1 MGGAGGPIRDST
13 SDGGDGSKSAIDM
26 AKKKT
31 TTTDSKAQAKRVVA
45 ALEALHPDADC
56 ALVHEGPFQLLAAT
70 ILSAQC
76 TDARVN
82 LVTPVLFAR
91 YPDAPAMAA
100 AEPDKLEEVIRSTG
114 FFRAKARSLLGMA
127 TRLRDEFGGE
137 IPRDLEALTS
147 LPGVG
152 RKTANVVLGTAF
164 GLASGVVVDTHVK
177 RVAFRLGLTA
187 NTDPE
192 RIERDLMAILP
203 RAEWVVFSHRVILHG
218 RQFCLARKPWCGK
231 CPLASFCPK
240 VGVRSSQ

>member
-1 MGGAGGPIRDST
+1 MIAFPARAPTRD
-13 SDGGDGSKSAIDM
+13 
-26 AKKKT
+26 
-31 TTTDSKAQAKRVVA
+31 
-45 ALEALHPDADC
+45 
-56 ALVHEGPFQLLAAT
+56 
-70 ILSAQC
+70 
-76 TDARVN
+76 
-82 LVTPVLFAR
+82 VTPVLFAK

-100 AEPDKLEEVIRSTG
+100 AEPDELEEVIRSTG

-137 IPRDLEALTS
+137 IPRDLETLTS

-218 RQFCLARKPWCGK
+218 RQLCLARKPWCGK

>member
-1 MGGAGGPIRDST
+1 
-13 SDGGDGSKSAIDM
+13 M

-31 TTTDSKAQAKRVVA
+31 TTTDPKAQAKRVVA

-76 TDARVN
+76 TDAWVN
-82 LVTPVLFAR
+82 LVTPVLFAK

-100 AEPDKLEEVIRSTG
+100 AEPDELEEVIRSTG

-218 RQFCLARKPWCGK
+218 RQLCLARKPWCGK

>member
-1 MGGAGGPIRDST
+1 
-13 SDGGDGSKSAIDM
+13 M

-82 LVTPVLFAR
+82 LVTPVLFAK

-100 AEPDKLEEVIRSTG
+100 AEPDELEEVIRSTG

-137 IPRDLEALTS
+137 IPRDLETLTS

-218 RQFCLARKPWCGK
+218 RQLCLARKPWCGK

>member
-1 MGGAGGPIRDST
+1 
-13 SDGGDGSKSAIDM
+13 M

-100 AEPDKLEEVIRSTG
+100 AEPDELEEVIRSTG

-137 IPRDLEALTS
+137 IPRDLETLTS

-218 RQFCLARKPWCGK
+218 RQLCLARKPWCGK

>member
-1 MGGAGGPIRDST
+1 
-13 SDGGDGSKSAIDM
+13 M

-31 TTTDSKAQAKRVVA
+31 TPTNPKAQAKRVVA
-45 ALEALHPDADC
+45 ALEALYPEADC
-56 ALVHEGPFQLLAAT
+56 ALVHDGPFQLLAAT

-76 TDARVN
+76 TDVRVN

-100 AEPDKLEEVIRSTG
+100 AEPAELEEVIRSTG

-127 TRLRDEFGGE
+127 TRLRDEYGGE

-177 RVAFRLGLTA
+177 RVAFRLGLTT

-192 RIERDLMAILP
+192 RIERDLMAIIP

-218 RQFCLARKPWCGK
+218 RQLCLARKPWCGR
-231 CPLASFCPK
+231 CPLESFCPK
-240 VGVRSSQ
+240 VGVRTSQ

>member
-1 MGGAGGPIRDST
+1 
-13 SDGGDGSKSAIDM
+13 M

-31 TTTDSKAQAKRVVA
+31 TTTDPKAQAKRVVA

-82 LVTPVLFAR
+82 LVTPVLFAK

-100 AEPDKLEEVIRSTG
+100 AEPDELEEVIRSTG

-137 IPRDLEALTS
+137 IPRDLETLTS

-218 RQFCLARKPWCGK
+218 RQLCLARKPWCGK

>member
-1 MGGAGGPIRDST
+1 
-13 SDGGDGSKSAIDM
+13 M

-31 TTTDSKAQAKRVVA
+31 KTTDPNDQAKRVVA
-45 ALEALHPDADC
+45 ALEILYPDADC

-82 LVTPVLFAR
+82 MVTPILFEK
-91 YPDAPAMAA
+91 YPDAQAMADA
-100 AEPDKLEEVIRSTG
+100 DPEELEEVIRSTG

-127 TRLRDEFGGE
+127 ARLRDEYGGE
-137 IPRDLEALTS
+137 VPRDLEALIT

-164 GLASGVVVDTHVK
+164 GLAAGVVVDTHVK
-177 RVAFRLGLTA
+177 RISFRLGLTT

-192 RIERDLMAILP
+192 RIERDLMAIIP
-203 RAEWVVFSHRVILHG
+203 QSEWVVLSHRMILHG
-218 RQFCLARKPWCGK
+218 RQLCLARKPWCSR
-231 CPLASFCPK
+231 CSLESFCPK
-240 VGVRSSQ
+240 NGVKTPQ

>member
-1 MGGAGGPIRDST
+1 VIFE
-13 SDGGDGSKSAIDM
+13 SAIDM

-31 TTTDSKAQAKRVVA
+31 TTTDPKAQAKRVVA

-82 LVTPVLFAR
+82 LVTPVLFAK

-100 AEPDKLEEVIRSTG
+100 AEPDELEEVIRSTG

-137 IPRDLEALTS
+137 IPRDLETLTS

-218 RQFCLARKPWCGK
+218 RQLCLARKPWCGK